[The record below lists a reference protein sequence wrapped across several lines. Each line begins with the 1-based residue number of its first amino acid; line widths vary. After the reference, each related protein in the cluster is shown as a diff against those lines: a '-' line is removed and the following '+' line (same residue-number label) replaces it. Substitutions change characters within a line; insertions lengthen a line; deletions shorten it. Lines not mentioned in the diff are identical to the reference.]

1 MSLETLLEAARYVEL
16 QEAQRLH
23 QSSSTSSLARGPEG
37 MFGVA
42 VISFVCAFYF

>member
-23 QSSSTSSLARGPEG
+23 QSSSSVTSLARGEG
-37 MFGVA
+37 MFSVA
-42 VISFVCAFYF
+42 IITLIYLFQL